1 MCGSHTIVKGALTM
15 SAFFPRVL
23 LSRFVRRSAIQ
34 HPAIQRCGSGFT
46 LVELLVVIAIIG
58 TLVGLLL
65 PAVQVAREAARRS
78 TCGSNGRQVGLAI
91 HNFHDAHRRFPR
103 FGGMTT
109 SGATSAD
116 ETIRN
121 DSTNY
126 RGWIIAILPF
136 LEETQRYNLWR
147 GNALVT
153 ESLEKGPIPAIECP
167 SSRPNFDAL
176 ISSAGFSRS
185 LPVSN
190 WGAVRNHRDA
200 EHGILESLRGTAFI
214 TAARVSDGLSNTAM
228 LGEIAGFEQSTGKFQ
243 GVWGWGD
250 NETRKECYDKAP
262 TQAAGFA
269 HGIRAFTGDFTS
281 VSMSWIPKSRMCGQP
296 GQSGGVWFSFLP
308 AVVASYHPNGSHVVM
323 GDGSLKFVNDNVDCG
338 QVGGDPWAVKYYK
351 ASSSSNDKGVWGAIA
366 TRAGGEAIKL
376 D

>member
-1 MCGSHTIVKGALTM
+1 MAAYLSQ
-15 SAFFPRVL
+15 VL
-23 LSRFVRRSAIQ
+23 LPPFVRRSAIRPSR
-34 HPAIQRCGSGFT
+34 HPAIRRCGSGFT

-58 TLVGLLL
+58 VLIALLL
-65 PAVQVAREAARRS
+65 PAVQQVREAARRS
-78 TCGSNGRQVGLAI
+78 ACGSNGRQVGLAI
-91 HNFHDAHRRFPR
+91 HSFNDAHRRFPR
-103 FGGMTT
+103 YGGLNPSSAPM
-109 SGATSAD
+109 AD

-121 DSTNY
+121 DTNY

-136 LEETQRYNLWR
+136 LEETQRYDLWQ
-147 GNALVT
+147 GNALAT
-153 ESLEKGPIPAIECP
+153 DSLLKGRIPAIECP
-167 SSRPNFDAL
+167 SSRPIFDPL
-176 ISSAGFSRS
+176 IQVGIAAVDAAFSRS
-185 LPVSN
+185 MPVSN

-200 EHGILESLRGTAFI
+200 EHGILESLRGSAFI

-228 LGEIAGFEQSTGKFQ
+228 LGEMTGFEQSTGKFR

-262 TQAAGFA
+262 TQEARFA
-269 HGIRAFTGDFTS
+269 HGIRAFTGDLTS
-281 VSMSWIPKSRMCGQP
+281 VSMSWIPKSRMCGMP

-308 AVVASYHPNGSHVVM
+308 AIVASYHPNGSHVVM

-338 QVGGDPWAVKYYK
+338 QVGGDPWAVKYHK

-366 TRAGGEAIKL
+366 TRAGGESKKL